1 MRPEMVRT
9 FIEEF
14 HRQVNRQAS
23 EQDLRHDRT
32 KRDLGKT
39 EREIQR
45 LIEAIKAGVPGDII
59 KGEMGHPRNPAARA
73 PWSIGKIALSRP
85 QTASQHGRDI
95 PKKIVNLGEALNDER
110 TRTEA
115 AECIRKLLRRS
126 DLCRKKASS
135 GLSYS
140 AGSQPSS
147 TLATRTPVLVERG
160 LK

>member
-14 HRQVNRQAS
+14 HRKVNRQAS

-59 KGEMGHPRNPAARA
+59 KGEMATLETRRHDLLGQLERSPSPAPRLHPSMGEIYR
-73 PWSIGKIALSRP
+73 
-85 QTASQHGRDI
+85 
-95 PKKIVNLGEALNDER
+95 KKNR
-110 TRTEA
+110 QS
-115 AECIRKLLRRS
+115 RRS
-126 DLCRKKASS
+126 PER
-135 GLSYS
+135 
-140 AGSQPSS
+140 
-147 TLATRTPVLVERG
+147 RTHPHG
-160 LK
+160 GCGMHP